1 MSNWI
6 FDALE
11 WAHNHGVWE
20 IIIIVGGLSI
30 WAKLFPRRRI
40 RNLNLYMRPVRQDA
54 QAQFPLVI
62 YLGIRNYTGRTVVL
76 SNPFIRFDRDLRA
89 PPEAHG
95 DSPSGDIEIK
105 FPDQNREVYSEVEF
119 LLRNK
124 DNVNTII
131 PLDPTHSDAEVQTAL
146 NRKRLGRLTVTCTW
160 IQEKPQIETYGPR
173 L

>member
-1 MSNWI
+1 MADWI

-11 WAHNHGVWE
+11 WAHKHGVWE
-20 IIIIVGGLSI
+20 ILIIVGGLSI

-40 RNLNLYMRPVRQDA
+40 RNLNFYMRPARNKH
-54 QAQFPLVI
+54 AQFPLII
-62 YLGIRNYTGRTVVL
+62 YLEIRNYTGRTVVL
-76 SNPFIRFDRDLRA
+76 SNPFIRLDRDLRA

-105 FPDQNREVYSEVEF
+105 FPDQNRQLYSEVEF

-131 PLDPTHSDAEVQTAL
+131 PLEPTHSHAEVQTAL

-160 IQEKPQIETYGPR
+160 IQETPQVETYRRR